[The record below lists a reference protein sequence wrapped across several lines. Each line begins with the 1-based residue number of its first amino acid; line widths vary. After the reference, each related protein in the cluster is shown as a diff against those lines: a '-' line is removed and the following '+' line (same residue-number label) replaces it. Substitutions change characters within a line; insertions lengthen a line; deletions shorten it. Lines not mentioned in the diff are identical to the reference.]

1 MHNSFHLSCNS
12 FPFFVCQLAEGFLMR
27 QETVA
32 RSFGFYFGFL
42 VRIAKIPRS
51 IRGTISEDTQ
61 AHELANVYELST
73 PSLVPF
79 LRAM

>member
-1 MHNSFHLSCNS
+1 MHSSFHLSCNS
-12 FPFFVCQLAEGFLMR
+12 FPFFVCQSAEGFLMR

-32 RSFGFYFGFL
+32 RSLVYSGFL

-61 AHELANVYELST
+61 AH
-73 PSLVPF
+73 
-79 LRAM
+79 M

>member
-1 MHNSFHLSCNS
+1 MHSSFHLSCNS

-32 RSFGFYFGFL
+32 RSFL

-73 PSLVPF
+73 LSLVPC

>member
-1 MHNSFHLSCNS
+1 MHSSILLSCNS
-12 FPFFVCQLAEGFLMR
+12 FPFFVCQLTEGFLMR

-32 RSFGFYFGFL
+32 RSLVYFGFL

-73 PSLVPF
+73 LSLVPCS
-79 LRAM
+79 RDM